1 MVSSLVGVHAAFGEI
16 GIVAFIWVF
25 VELLSPDWK
34 RVKRAKMAA
43 LVGVLFLFLSWL
55 VGGYYYVSFYGAS
68 VKPIIKGGPMPWAHD
83 IFMEIKEHIFLFL
96 PFLSLMNFGLI
107 RKYEKDIVKGG
118 EARKAV
124 LLISLLIIF
133 IGMLMAGMG
142 YIISSGA
149 RAALEAGA

>member
-1 MVSSLVGVHAAFGEI
+1 MVSSLIGLHAALGEA
-16 GIVAFIWVF
+16 GVVAFLWVF
-25 VELLSPDWK
+25 IELLNPDGK

-43 LVGVLFLFLSWL
+43 LIGVLFLFLSWL
-55 VGGYYYVSFYGAS
+55 VGGYYYVNFYGAS

-96 PFLSLMNFGLI
+96 PFLSLMAFGLI
-107 RKYEKDIVKGG
+107 RKYEKDIIKSGD
-118 EARKAV
+118 ARKAV
-124 LLISLLIIF
+124 LLISLLIIL
-133 IGMLMAGMG
+133 IGIMMAGMG